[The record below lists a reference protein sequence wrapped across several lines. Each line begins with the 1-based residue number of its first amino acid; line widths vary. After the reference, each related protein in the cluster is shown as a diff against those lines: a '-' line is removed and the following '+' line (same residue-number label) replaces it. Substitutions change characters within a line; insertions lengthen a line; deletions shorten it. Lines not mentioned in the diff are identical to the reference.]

1 MADRKIAGFK
11 KFSDM
16 KAPKVE
22 EYNPALDFNPDTD
35 ADLPMNPNVP
45 NKSKKIER
53 PASREKLMPKKQA
66 DISLPND
73 DKDWYDLK
81 DEEVK
86 EDSKKVDENVKT
98 YGRVAKFPKGVK
110 ASKAFNFLESVKTSK
125 KNIWYML
132 IEQQQGNELQMVK
145 YNNTAGVDVNKFI
158 NELKTFYIKQNK
170 DNKLM
175 CEALSKIVVDGN
187 SNLSRISNIPK
198 IKFDN
203 KLLITK
209 ITEHLIQ
216 LLSK

>member
-16 KAPKVE
+16 KAPKIE
-22 EYNPALDFNPDTD
+22 EFNPALDFNPDTD
-35 ADLPMNPNVP
+35 ADLPMNPNIP
-45 NKSKKIER
+45 NKSKKIEK
-53 PASREKLMPKKQA
+53 PASREKLMPKKQS
-66 DISLPND
+66 DISLPSD
-73 DKDWYDLK
+73 DKDWYDEK
-81 DEEVK
+81 DLEVK
-86 EDSKKVDENVKT
+86 EDSKKVEERVKT
-98 YGRVAKFPKGVK
+98 FGRVATFPRGVK

-125 KNIWYML
+125 KNIWYILVEKMDS
-132 IEQQQGNELQMVK
+132 ELQMVK

-175 CEALSKIVVDGN
+175 CEALSKISVDGN

-209 ITEHLIQ
+209 ITEDLIN

>member
-16 KAPKVE
+16 KATKIE
-22 EYNPALDFNPDTD
+22 EFNPALDFNPDTD
-35 ADLPMNPNVP
+35 ADLPMNPNIP
-45 NKSKKIER
+45 NKSKKIEK
-53 PASREKLMPKKQA
+53 PASREKLMPKKQS
-66 DISLPND
+66 DISLPSD
-73 DKDWYDLK
+73 DKDWYDEK
-81 DEEVK
+81 DLEVK
-86 EDSKKVDENVKT
+86 EDSKKVEERVKT
-98 YGRVAKFPKGVK
+98 FGRVATFPRGVK

-125 KNIWYML
+125 KNIWYILVEKMDS
-132 IEQQQGNELQMVK
+132 ELQMVK

-175 CEALSKIVVDGN
+175 CEALSKISVDGN

-209 ITEHLIQ
+209 ITEDLIN

>member
-16 KAPKVE
+16 KAPKIE
-22 EYNPALDFNPDTD
+22 EFNPALDFNPDTD
-35 ADLPMNPNVP
+35 ADLPMNPNIP
-45 NKSKKIER
+45 NKSKKIEK

-86 EDSKKVDENVKT
+86 EDSKVKESVKT
-98 YGRVAKFPKGVK
+98 YGRVAKFPRNTK

-125 KNIWYML
+125 KNIWYIL
-132 IEQQQGNELQMVK
+132 VEQMNSELQMVK
-145 YNNTAGVDVNKFI
+145 YNNQEGVDVNKFV
-158 NELKTFYIKQNK
+158 NELKTFYISQNK
-170 DNKLM
+170 GNKLM
-175 CEALSKIVVDGN
+175 CEALSKIGVEGN
-187 SNLSRISNIPK
+187 SNLSRITNIPK
-198 IKFDN
+198 IKIND
-203 KLLITK
+203 KLIITK
-209 ITEHLIQ
+209 ITEDLIK

>member
-16 KAPKVE
+16 KAPKIE
-22 EYNPALDFNPDTD
+22 EFNPALDFNPDTD
-35 ADLPMNPNVP
+35 ADLPMNPNLP
-45 NKSKKIER
+45 GNSKKIEK
-53 PASREKLMPKKQA
+53 PASREKLMPKKQ
-66 DISLPND
+66 DINLVSD
-73 DKDWYDLK
+73 EKDWYD
-81 DEEVK
+81 ENAIEVD
-86 EDSKKVDENVKT
+86 EDSKVKESVKT

-132 IEQQQGNELQMVK
+132 IEKQDNELQMVK

-158 NELKTFYIKQNK
+158 NELKTFYITQNK
-170 DNKLM
+170 GNKLM
-175 CEALSKIVVDGN
+175 CEALSKIGVEGN

-209 ITEHLIQ
+209 ITEDLIQ

>member
-16 KAPKVE
+16 KAPKIE
-22 EYNPALDFNPDTD
+22 EFNPALDFNPDTD
-35 ADLPMNPNVP
+35 ADLPMNPNLP
-45 NKSKKIER
+45 GNSKKIEK
-53 PASREKLMPKKQA
+53 PASREKLMPKKQ
-66 DISLPND
+66 DINLVSD
-73 DKDWYDLK
+73 EKDWYDLK

-86 EDSKKVDENVKT
+86 EDSKKVEEKVKT

-132 IEQQQGNELQMVK
+132 IEKQDNELQMVK

-158 NELKTFYIKQNK
+158 NELKTFYITQNK
-170 DNKLM
+170 GNKLM
-175 CEALSKIVVDGN
+175 CEALSKIGVEGN
-187 SNLSRISNIPK
+187 SNLARISNIPK
-198 IKFDN
+198 LRFEN

-209 ITEHLIQ
+209 ITEDLIQ

>member
-16 KAPKVE
+16 KAPKIE
-22 EYNPALDFNPDTD
+22 EFNPALDFNPDTD
-35 ADLPMNPNVP
+35 ADLPMNPNLP
-45 NKSKKIER
+45 GNSKKIEK
-53 PASREKLMPKKQA
+53 PASREKLMPKKQ
-66 DISLPND
+66 DINLVSD
-73 DKDWYDLK
+73 EKDWYDEK
-81 DEEVK
+81 EIEVD
-86 EDSKKVDENVKT
+86 EDSKVKESVKT

-125 KNIWYML
+125 KNIWYILVEKMDS
-132 IEQQQGNELQMVK
+132 ELQMVK

-158 NELKTFYIKQNK
+158 NELKTFYIKQNN

-187 SNLSRISNIPK
+187 SNLARISNIPK
-198 IKFDN
+198 LRFEN

-209 ITEHLIQ
+209 ITEDLIQ

>member
-16 KAPKVE
+16 KATKIE
-22 EYNPALDFNPDTD
+22 EFNPALDFNPDTD
-35 ADLPMNPNVP
+35 ADLPMNPNIP
-45 NKSKKIER
+45 NKSKKIEK

-66 DISLPND
+66 DISLPSD
-73 DKDWYDLK
+73 DKDWYDEK
-81 DEEVK
+81 DLEVK
-86 EDSKKVDENVKT
+86 EDSKKVEEKVKT
-98 YGRVAKFPKGVK
+98 YGRVATFPRGVK

-125 KNIWYML
+125 KNIWYILVEKMDS
-132 IEQQQGNELQMVK
+132 ELQMVK

-175 CEALSKIVVDGN
+175 CEALSKISVDGN

-209 ITEHLIQ
+209 ITEDLIN

>member
-16 KAPKVE
+16 KAPKIE
-22 EYNPALDFNPDTD
+22 EFNPALDFNPDTD
-35 ADLPMNPNVP
+35 ADLPMNPNLP
-45 NKSKKIER
+45 GNSKKIEK
-53 PASREKLMPKKQA
+53 PASREKLMPKKQ
-66 DISLPND
+66 DINLVSD
-73 DKDWYDLK
+73 EKDWYDEK
-81 DEEVK
+81 EIEVD
-86 EDSKKVDENVKT
+86 EDSKVKESVKT

-132 IEQQQGNELQMVK
+132 IEKQDNELQMVK

-158 NELKTFYIKQNK
+158 NELKTFYITQNK
-170 DNKLM
+170 GNKLM
-175 CEALSKIVVDGN
+175 CEALSKISVDGN

-209 ITEHLIQ
+209 ITEDLIQ

>member
-16 KAPKVE
+16 KATKIE
-22 EYNPALDFNPDTD
+22 EFNPALDFNPDTD
-35 ADLPMNPNVP
+35 ADLPMNPNIP
-45 NKSKKIER
+45 NKSKKIEK

-73 DKDWYDLK
+73 DKDWYDEK
-81 DEEVK
+81 DLEVK
-86 EDSKKVDENVKT
+86 EDSKKVEERVKT
-98 YGRVAKFPKGVK
+98 FGRVATFPRGVK

-125 KNIWYML
+125 KNIWYILVEKMDS
-132 IEQQQGNELQMVK
+132 ELQMVK

-175 CEALSKIVVDGN
+175 CEALSKISVDGN

-209 ITEHLIQ
+209 ITEDLIN

>member
-16 KAPKVE
+16 KAPKIE
-22 EYNPALDFNPDTD
+22 EFNPALDFNPDTD
-35 ADLPMNPNVP
+35 ADLPMNPNIP
-45 NKSKKIER
+45 NKSKKIEK

-73 DKDWYDLK
+73 DKDWYDEK
-81 DEEVK
+81 DLEVK
-86 EDSKKVDENVKT
+86 EDSKKVEERVKT
-98 YGRVAKFPKGVK
+98 FGRVATFPRGVK

-125 KNIWYML
+125 KNIWYILVEKMDS
-132 IEQQQGNELQMVK
+132 ELQMVK

-175 CEALSKIVVDGN
+175 CEALSKISVDGN

-209 ITEHLIQ
+209 ITEDLIN

>member
-16 KAPKVE
+16 KAPKIE
-22 EYNPALDFNPDTD
+22 EFNPALDFNPDTD
-35 ADLPMNPNVP
+35 ADLPMNPNLP
-45 NKSKKIER
+45 GNSKKIEK
-53 PASREKLMPKKQA
+53 PSSREKLMPKKQA

-86 EDSKKVDENVKT
+86 EDSKKVEERVKT
-98 YGRVAKFPKGVK
+98 YGRVATFPRGVK

-132 IEQQQGNELQMVK
+132 IEKQDNELQMVK

-158 NELKTFYIKQNK
+158 NELKTFYITQNK
-170 DNKLM
+170 GNKLM
-175 CEALSKIVVDGN
+175 CEALSKISVDGN

-209 ITEHLIQ
+209 ITEDLIQ

>member
-16 KAPKVE
+16 KASKVE
-22 EYNPALDFNPDTD
+22 DYNPALDFDPDTD
-35 ADLPMNPNVP
+35 ADLPMNPNIP

-53 PASREKLMPKKQA
+53 PMSREKLMPKKQA
-66 DISLPND
+66 DISLPSD
-73 DKDWYDLK
+73 DKDWYDEK
-81 DEEVK
+81 DLEVK
-86 EDSKKVDENVKT
+86 EDSKKVEERVKT
-98 YGRVAKFPKGVK
+98 FGRVATFPRGVK

-132 IEQQQGNELQMVK
+132 IEKQDNELQMVK

-158 NELKTFYIKQNK
+158 NELKTFYITQNK
-170 DNKLM
+170 GNKLM
-175 CEALSKIVVDGN
+175 CEALSKISVDGN

-209 ITEHLIQ
+209 ITEDLIQ

>member
-16 KAPKVE
+16 KAPKIE
-22 EYNPALDFNPDTD
+22 EFNPALDFNPDTD
-35 ADLPMNPNVP
+35 ADLPMNPNIP
-45 NKSKKIER
+45 NKSKKIEK

-66 DISLPND
+66 DISLPSD
-73 DKDWYDLK
+73 DKDWYDEK
-81 DEEVK
+81 DLEVK
-86 EDSKKVDENVKT
+86 EDSKKVEERVKT
-98 YGRVAKFPKGVK
+98 FGRVATFPRGVK

-125 KNIWYML
+125 KNIWYILVEKMDS
-132 IEQQQGNELQMVK
+132 ELQMVK

-175 CEALSKIVVDGN
+175 CEALSKISVDGN

-209 ITEHLIQ
+209 ITEDLIN

>member
-16 KAPKVE
+16 KATKIE
-22 EYNPALDFNPDTD
+22 EFNPALDFNPDTD
-35 ADLPMNPNVP
+35 ADLPMNPNIP

-53 PASREKLMPKKQA
+53 PMSREKLMPKKQA
-66 DISLPND
+66 DISLPSD
-73 DKDWYDLK
+73 DKDWYDEK
-81 DEEVK
+81 DLEVK
-86 EDSKKVDENVKT
+86 EDSKKVEERVKT
-98 YGRVAKFPKGVK
+98 FGRVATFPRGVK

-132 IEQQQGNELQMVK
+132 IEKQDNELQMVK

-158 NELKTFYIKQNK
+158 NELKTFYITQNK
-170 DNKLM
+170 GNKLM
-175 CEALSKIVVDGN
+175 CEALSKISVDGN

-209 ITEHLIQ
+209 ITEDLIQ